1 MTGPLI
7 RTCIQ
12 NNKKPEIIKD
22 AQIKFNKSL
31 LDRYYFVYAE
41 AVDING
47 KPLLQAGKPLIWGGT
62 FNLCTKPTRFTI
74 DGRNECAEK
83 GFDKTGFMKID
94 TGKEQKWIMRFE

>member
-1 MTGPLI
+1 MKICSVILARGGSKGIP
-7 RTCIQ
+7 
-12 NNKKPEIIKD
+12 KKNIVNLK
-22 AQIKFNKSL
+22 
-31 LDRYYFVYAE
+31 
-41 AVDING
+41 G

-74 DGRNECAEK
+74 EGRNECAEK